1 MCLAS
6 VYNDIRYKW
15 LIEKG
20 FNVYGDEHQLAYMQ
34 SLWAPKEEVQGVFCN
49 SKSGTGK
56 TTLAVLAG
64 AYEVEKGTDYNKI
77 IYIRNT
83 VATRPQGF
91 LPGGLKEKEQPFM
104 KPFIGALDKVQP
116 GLYEVW
122 ACVGDEDQQKEVKAE
137 AISTSHERGATYE
150 NAFVIIDEAQNLDAH
165 ELHTIYTRCADS
177 CKIVT
182 IGCSQQ
188 LDDPK
193 IKRIAGNLPFE
204 VFIEHYRT
212 ENIKEHILVK
222 NYRGKFAAHA
232 DEIQETIKRLEGE
245 AKQ

>member
-83 VATRPQGF
+83 VATRNQGF
-91 LPGGLKEKEQPFM
+91 LPGGLKEKEAPFM
-104 KPFIGALDKVQP
+104 KPFVGALDKVQP

-122 ACVGDEDQQKEVKAE
+122 ACVGEDDKFKEVKAE
-137 AISTSHERGATYE
+137 AISTSYERGVTYE
-150 NAFVIIDEAQNLDAH
+150 NAFVILDECQSMSLH

-182 IGCSQQ
+182 IGCTEQ

-193 IKRIAGNLPFE
+193 IARVAGMIPFE
-204 VFIEHYRT
+204 VFIQHYRGT
-212 ENIKEHILVK
+212 NTMEHTLVT
-222 NYRGKFAAHA
+222 NWRGKFAAHA
-232 DEIQETIKRLEGE
+232 DEIHETIKRLEGE

>member
-6 VYNDIRYKW
+6 VYNDIKYKW

-34 SLWAPKEEVQGVFCN
+34 SLWAPKKDVQAVFCN

-64 AYEVEKGTDYNKI
+64 AYEVEKGTDFDKI

-83 VATRPQGF
+83 VATRNQGF
-91 LPGGLKEKEQPFM
+91 LPGGLKEKEAPFM
-104 KPFIGALDKVQP
+104 KPFVGALDKVQP

-122 ACVGDEDQQKEVKAE
+122 ACTSEDSQLKEIKAE
-137 AISTSHERGATYE
+137 AISTSYERGTTYE
-150 NAFVIIDEAQNLDAH
+150 NAFVILDEAQSMSMH

-182 IGCSQQ
+182 IGCTEQ

-193 IKRIAGNLPFE
+193 IERVAGMIPFE
-204 VFIEHYRT
+204 VFIQHYKGTNTMEHKLY
-212 ENIKEHILVK
+212 K
-222 NYRGKFAAHA
+222 NYRGNFAAHA
-232 DEIQETIKRLEGE
+232 DEIQETIKRLRG
-245 AKQ
+245 